1 MLEVGPD
8 TVRALAG
15 GTGCPPPNAL
25 VGAALDW
32 IDDPIGLL
40 GETPVAVADLWHE
53 VMAACLGGPC
63 ESVVVVHPEGWPAPR
78 VGRVL
83 AAANAFADRVAAVS
97 RLDWTPDR
105 PDAGPGEVALGESG
119 AESPAHR
126 PGPRR
131 PARRI
136 RPVAVAPG
144 LIVLVVLIVLFG
156 LGVLVAQPRPAADHV
171 APLSTVLTEG
181 RIEVR
186 IPAHWTVERII
197 GGPGSRRV
205 RVSWPADPAVALHIT
220 QSYAPETTLAES
232 AGVLARAIAGRPAGV
247 FVDFRADDAVAGR
260 PVVTY
265 REVRP
270 GRVIRWAVLPA
281 GATRIGIGCQSRPES
296 EAAVRAACDEAVR
309 SAREQGTESGR

>member
-1 MLEVGPD
+1 MVEVGPD
-8 TVRALAG
+8 TVRVLAG
-15 GTGCPPPNAL
+15 GTGRRPPRAL

-32 IDDPIGLL
+32 IDDPTGLL
-40 GETPVAVADLWHE
+40 GDAPVAVADLWHE
-53 VMAACLGGPC
+53 LMAACLGGPR
-63 ESVVVVHPEGWPAPR
+63 ESVVVVHPEDWPAPR

-97 RLDWTPDR
+97 RLDWTPDGA
-105 PDAGPGEVALGESG
+105 DAGPGEDAR
-119 AESPAHR
+119 AESPVDR

-131 PARRI
+131 PARR
-136 RPVAVAPG
+136 VWQVTVAP
-144 LIVLVVLIVLFG
+144 VLVG
-156 LGVLVAQPRPAADHV
+156 LVILAGVGVLLALPRPAPDHV
-171 APLSTVLTEG
+171 TSESTVLAEG

-186 IPAHWTVERII
+186 IPARWTVERIT

-205 RVSWPADPAVALHIT
+205 QVSSPADSAVALHIT
-220 QSYAPETTLAES
+220 QSYAPETTLADS
-232 AGVLARAIAGRPAGV
+232 AEVLARAIAGRPAGV

-281 GATRIGIGCQSRPES
+281 GATRISIGCQSPPER
-296 EAAVRAACDEAVR
+296 EDAVRAACDEAVR

>member
-1 MLEVGPD
+1 MVEVGPD

-15 GTGCPPPNAL
+15 GTGCPPPRAL

-40 GETPVAVADLWHE
+40 GDAPVAVADLWHE

-63 ESVVVVHPEGWPAPR
+63 ESVVVVHPDDWPAPR

-97 RLDWTPDR
+97 RFDWTPDR
-105 PDAGPGEVALGESG
+105 ADTGTGEEAWGESG
-119 AESPAHR
+119 AESPADR

-131 PARRI
+131 PAGRI
-136 RPVAVAPG
+136 RPVTVAPG
-144 LIVLVVLIVLFG
+144 LVVLVVLAG
-156 LGVLVAQPRPAADHV
+156 LGVLVALPRPGTDRV
-171 APLSTVLTEG
+171 APQSTVLTEG

-186 IPAHWTVERII
+186 TPAHWTVERIT

-205 RVSWPADPAVALHIT
+205 QVSWPADSAVALHIT

-260 PVVTY
+260 PAVTY

-281 GATRIGIGCQSRPES
+281 GATRISIGCQSPPER
-296 EAAVRAACDEAVR
+296 EAAVQAACDEAVR
-309 SAREQGTESGR
+309 SARERGTESAR